1 MDKLLT
7 IQEVS
12 QRLNVTSHT
21 LRFWEKELEGIIV
34 PLRTNGG
41 QRRYTSEHIFILEE
55 IIKLKY
61 QGMSLNNIKENLGSR
76 FNTHNTN
83 ETNNKIDN
91 LADRIAEIV
100 RSALYNFLDKEKLE

>member
-1 MDKLLT
+1 MDRILT

-12 QRLNVTSHT
+12 QRLNVTTHT
-21 LRFWEKELEGIIV
+21 LRFWEKELDGIIV

-55 IIKLKY
+55 IIKLKNNGFSLSDIREKLGIRY
-61 QGMSLNNIKENLGSR
+61 NHQGSNSNNPN
-76 FNTHNTN
+76 
-83 ETNNKIDN
+83 IDDF
-91 LADRIAEIV
+91 ADRIAEIV